1 MSGKTLNY
9 NKVEINK
16 NKFHGSKQSIV
27 LDSVKINRIVTS
39 DKSKHSEK
47 GFKYFTGYA
56 NDGFIRPLCI
66 ILPQMSEFIKYF
78 NNSGKNMSLM
88 IKDDKV
94 LIKFKEIW
102 GKVREP
108 LGIKLHS
115 KPIYDD
121 KYIKTKVR

>member
-16 NKFHGSKQSIV
+16 NKFHGSKQSVV

>member
-47 GFKYFTGYA
+47 SFKYFIGYA

-78 NNSGKNMSLM
+78 NSSGKNMSLM

-94 LIKFKEIW
+94 LIKFSEIW
-102 GKVREP
+102 GTVREP

>member
-47 GFKYFTGYA
+47 A
-56 NDGFIRPLCI
+56 LN
-66 ILPQMSEFIKYF
+66 ILLVTQM
-78 NNSGKNMSLM
+78 M
-88 IKDDKV
+88 V
-94 LIKFKEIW
+94 L
-102 GKVREP
+102 
-108 LGIKLHS
+108 LDL
-115 KPIYDD
+115 
-121 KYIKTKVR
+121 YILYCLK